1 MISEF
6 TRGLEGGGGGGV
18 GLGAGLVYLK
28 FVKEGAGNDR
38 YKPLQRN

>member
-28 FVKEGAGNDR
+28 FVKEVCR
-38 YKPLQRN
+38 K

>member
-28 FVKEGAGNDR
+28 FVKEGCR
-38 YKPLQRN
+38 K

>member
-18 GLGAGLVYLK
+18 GLGTGLVYLK
-28 FVKEGAGNDR
+28 FVK
-38 YKPLQRN
+38 

>member
-6 TRGLEGGGGGGV
+6 TRGLEGGGGGV

-28 FVKEGAGNDR
+28 FVKEGCR
-38 YKPLQRN
+38 K